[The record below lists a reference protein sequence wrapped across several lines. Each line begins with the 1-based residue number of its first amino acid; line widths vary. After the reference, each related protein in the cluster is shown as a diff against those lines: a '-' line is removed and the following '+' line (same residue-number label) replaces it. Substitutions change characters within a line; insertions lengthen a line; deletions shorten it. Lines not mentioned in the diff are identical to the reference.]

1 MLEATHFLTDRPN
14 MDLLSDVLRD
24 LRLASAVLSVA
35 ELSAP
40 WGIEKSVIA
49 GAPFY
54 IILEGRCLL
63 EADDHASIELAQG
76 DLVIW
81 PHGHRHALVSSR
93 GAKRT
98 SSQRVLEANGVK
110 KIWRPGLRVAQLQ
123 QIRFGGRGALT
134 RIVMGVFSFQDRRRN
149 PLLEGLPSVIH
160 VRGHLGR
167 GPAWLESSLALL
179 IEELTACRP
188 GFQTVAERVTDTILV
203 QAVRHYVA
211 NAPTNGS
218 GWLRGL
224 TDPQVAHALSM
235 IHSRPGEA
243 WTVASLATAVALSRT
258 VFANRFRELV
268 GSTVME
274 YVTARRMHVA
284 AGMLAS
290 SSETLAGIAN
300 EVGYESEI
308 SFSRAFRRWGGI
320 PPAQY
325 RRHMKESASVPEGQS
340 P

>member
-1 MLEATHFLTDRPN
+1 

-24 LRLASAVLSVA
+24 LRLASAILSVA
-35 ELSAP
+35 ELRAP
-40 WGIEKSVIA
+40 WGIEKSAIA

-63 EADDHASIELAQG
+63 EADDHPSIELAQG
-76 DLVIW
+76 DLIVW
-81 PHGHRHALVSSR
+81 PHGDRHALVSSR
-93 GAKRT
+93 GARRA
-98 SSQRVLEANGVK
+98 SSRQVLEANGVEK
-110 KIWRPGLRVAQLQ
+110 TWHPGMRVVQLR
-123 QIRFGGRGALT
+123 QIRFGGHGALT

-160 VRGHLGR
+160 VRGHMGR
-167 GPAWLESSLALL
+167 GPAWLEGSLGLL

-188 GFQTVAERVTDTILV
+188 GFQTIAERVADTIFV
-203 QAVRHYVA
+203 QAVRDYVA

-224 TDPQVAHALSM
+224 TDPQVAHALSL
-235 IHSRPGEA
+235 IHGRPGEA
-243 WTVASLATAVALSRT
+243 WTVASLAAAVALSRT
-258 VFANRFRELV
+258 VFSNRFRELV

-274 YVTARRMHVA
+274 YVASRRMHVA

-290 SSETLAGIAN
+290 SSEALAGIAN

-308 SFSRAFRRWGGI
+308 SFSKAFRRWGGM
-320 PPAQY
+320 PPGQY
-325 RRHMKESASVPEGQS
+325 RRRMKESGSVQA
-340 P
+340 